1 MSKQAT
7 LLSFFGRAAAPK
19 PKAEAAPN
27 KANKRDEKDESD
39 PISNT
44 DSPKEPDVEVEVE
57 VVAAS
62 AATPTQERKRLR
74 TGGLTLGSP
83 GAKRAVPV
91 T

>member
-27 KANKRDEKDESD
+27 KGNKRDEKDESD

-62 AATPTQERKRLR
+62 AATPTQVRKRLR

-83 GAKRAVPV
+83 GAKRAVPA

>member
-27 KANKRDEKDESD
+27 KGNKDDEIDESD

-44 DSPKEPDVEVEVE
+44 DSPKEPDVEVE